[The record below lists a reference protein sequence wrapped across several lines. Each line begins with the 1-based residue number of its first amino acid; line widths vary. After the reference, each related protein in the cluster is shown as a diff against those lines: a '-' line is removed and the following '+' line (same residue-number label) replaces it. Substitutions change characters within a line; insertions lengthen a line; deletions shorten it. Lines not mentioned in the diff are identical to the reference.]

1 MKLDRLFSSFKLF
14 REQGPR
20 ATLDF
25 TGLCANKTLIVH
37 QGIGN
42 NLCIYALD
50 QYQYVFR
57 TGGCDYDSLLQ
68 SIVVSTESLFE
79 LADSQKWSL
88 LLFIFI
94 PLGEPFLWLSRW
106 EGGGRIHF
114 FGL

>member
-14 REQGPR
+14 RKQGPG

-94 PLGEPFLWLSRW
+94 PLGEPFL
-106 EGGGRIHF
+106 
-114 FGL
+114 